1 MSYKTAEQMTSAD
14 VQADAPRLMDL
25 AKARGWVGQAPKQ
38 IDLGNPRNAMLN
50 WVSEQ
55 APGATLTP
63 RMVSEALG
71 MPIQNCRDHL
81 TRFATEGLL
90 TAHKPAGKMYVSHYT
105 ADAEQLAAVRVM
117 LTD

>member
-1 MSYKTAEQMTSAD
+1 MSYNTADQMTSAD
-14 VQADAPRLMDL
+14 VQADAPRLMTL
-25 AKARGWVGQAPKQ
+25 ATARGWAGLAPKQ
-38 IDLGNPRNAMLN
+38 IDLGKPRNALLN
-50 WVSEQ
+50 WCSEQ
-55 APGATLTP
+55 TPGATLTP

-90 TAHKPAGKMYVSHYT
+90 TAHKPVGKMYVSHYT

-117 LTD
+117 LND